1 MGSPEPFILVGE
13 QSTTMNNAWNSKW
26 RLLWAC
32 LNAKKK
38 TALMYFC
45 YEIELIHMKFTYNSY
60 VFQIGHKWLR
70 LCLDTTY
77 ILSVVVL

>member
-38 TALMYFC
+38 TALLYFC
-45 YEIELIHMKFTYNSY
+45 YEIELIHMKFTYIQARGG
-60 VFQIGHKWLR
+60 FP
-70 LCLDTTY
+70 TEP
-77 ILSVVVL
+77 LSTSL